1 MATADPRVLLL
12 QIRDHPEAERQE
24 RECFVEFSG
33 LPASAFRF
41 HNLLANPQPPEDEA
55 AAADVVIVGGAG
67 AHSVTAEHPFSA
79 RLADLVRRRVAAGRP
94 LFGSC
99 FGHQFLAQALGGRV
113 ITDLERKE
121 VGTHAIELTAAGR
134 ADPLFAGL
142 PERFDVQFGHHDR
155 VVELPP
161 GAVELARSALC
172 PNQAY
177 RLGGLPVWGC
187 QFHVELDERRILERA
202 RIYQSGYLPGDDAL
216 AAFAAAVRPT
226 PVATTLLR
234 RLFAALA

>member
-1 MATADPRVLLL
+1 MATARRRVLLL

-33 LPASAFRF
+33 LPAAAFRF
-41 HNLLANPQPPEDEA
+41 HNLLADPRPARAELE
-55 AAADVVIVGGAG
+55 AADVVIVGGAG
-67 AHSVTAEHPFSA
+67 AHSVTEEHPFSA
-79 RLADLVRRRVAAGRP
+79 PLAEAVRDRVAARRP

-113 ITDLERKE
+113 VTDLQRKE
-121 VGTHAIELTAAGR
+121 VGTHAIELTTAGR
-134 ADPLFAGL
+134 SDPLFAGL
-142 PERFDVQFGHHDR
+142 PERFEAQFGHHDR

-161 GAVELARSALC
+161 GAVELAASALC

-177 RLGGLPVWGC
+177 RLRGLPVWGC
-187 QFHVELDERRILERA
+187 QFHVELDDRRILERA

-216 AAFAAAVRPT
+216 AAFAASVRPT
-226 PVATTLLR
+226 PIASTLLR
-234 RLFAALA
+234 RFFAAVA